1 MRDLGLTNGGEAT
14 ICISSV
20 FYGGSP
26 ACACDA
32 YVLKFLPYVF
42 FSGNPYRGICV
53 GDVDPNT
60 KRVRFQLVVMN
71 KQHFSQNG
79 DYGRGG
85 HINEDRERSH
95 ARKIRTE
102 LAPALLRLVGIST
115 EKTPSPPSHSRG
127 HDWLS

>member
-20 FYGGSP
+20 SYGGSP

-42 FSGNPYRGICV
+42 FLGDPYRGICV
-53 GDVDPNT
+53 GDVDANT

-71 KQHFSQNG
+71 KQHFSQMKRVKGSVTFHPQNRAS
-79 DYGRGG
+79 D
-85 HINEDRERSH
+85 E
-95 ARKIRTE
+95 IR
-102 LAPALLRLVGIST
+102 
-115 EKTPSPPSHSRG
+115 PSVEVFYR
-127 HDWLS
+127 